1 MNIPID
7 IRILETTISII
18 KNGIKIKNPILLITK
33 DYLNQDEDILLLP
46 KTISYLIERDIQIIS
61 IYNKIRRIKESKVM
75 NKILL
80 LSGPNKKMVMIKK

>member
-1 MNIPID
+1 M
-7 IRILETTISII
+7 
-18 KNGIKIKNPILLITK
+18 
-33 DYLNQDEDILLLP
+33 LP

-80 LSGPNKKMVMIKK
+80 LSGPNKKTGYDQRIKEIIKENLSGKKV

>member
-1 MNIPID
+1 M
-7 IRILETTISII
+7 L
-18 KNGIKIKNPILLITK
+18 KKKKKIKNPILLITK